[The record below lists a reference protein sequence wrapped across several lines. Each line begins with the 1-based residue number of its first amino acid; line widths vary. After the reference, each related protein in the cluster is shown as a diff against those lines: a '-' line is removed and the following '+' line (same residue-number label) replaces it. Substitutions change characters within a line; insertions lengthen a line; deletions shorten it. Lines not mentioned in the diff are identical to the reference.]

1 MVGSVQV
8 HNRRE
13 SAALDMKVYS
23 HLSAEE
29 RIRIDELRNRDGLG
43 VRQIALRIGRDKA
56 TVSRELK
63 RGLWFASNENDSY
76 RPYRPKRLKTGPWTC
91 RPFYSAMTAQRKA
104 EQRAREPR
112 KPRRMAYDPL
122 LAWVMTALRKG
133 WTPERI
139 EGRLAV
145 EFPDDPRMRVS
156 HECLY
161 QWIYAK
167 PQRILDLRQY
177 LPRGKRRR
185 TRAKGRRSK
194 GPRIPMRVPI
204 AQRPKRVDSR
214 HEFGHFES
222 DTVIGTAP
230 SKRCIDTQVERKS
243 RRLFARLI
251 PDKSAPATARAEYDI
266 YKDIPAPARIDR
278 TWDNGTESSCHL
290 LVDEALGML
299 TYPCG
304 PLLLIPA
311 RHEREP
317 QRTHPPLPAQEN
329 QFRRPDGRGPAGH
342 RGRDQRHPHEGPGL
356 GNAQRGLVS
365 RARQG
370 TLEDKPPKDERC
382 TYKLNSGL
390 DDTEDVTSNGSLRP
404 RLHSLG
410 HFFVH

>member
-1 MVGSVQV
+1 
-8 HNRRE
+8 
-13 SAALDMKVYS
+13 MKAYS

-185 TRAKGRRSK
+185 TRAKGRRPK

-243 RRLFARLI
+243 RRLFARFI
-251 PDKSAPATARAEYDI
+251 EDKSALATARAEYDI

-299 TYPCG
+299 TYHADPYSSY
-304 PLLLIPA
+304 
-311 RHEREP
+311 
-317 QRTHPPLPAQEN
+317 
-329 QFRRPDGRGPAGH
+329 
-342 RGRDQRHPHEGPGL
+342 
-356 GNAQRGLVS
+356 QRGTNENRNGRIRRYL
-365 RARQG
+365 
-370 TLEDKPPKDERC
+370 PKKTSFDDLTDADLQAIVDEIND
-382 TYKLNSGL
+382 TPMKVL
-390 DDTEDVTSNGSLRP
+390 DWETPNEVWYRELGKVLSKTSHPKTSVALTN
-404 RLHSLG
+404 
-410 HFFVH
+410 